1 MRTRIIVG
9 WTLALAATAILIV
22 DAWFAP
28 WFPFLFICLLAVGVI
43 ATRELLGMFP
53 AAMRPSPRIAI
64 GGTCLILASN
74 FATAALPSA
83 DFGSR
88 LIGVVVAVFLIAF
101 LIEMWRFREPG
112 HAVPRLALTTFAFV
126 YIGVL
131 GSFIAQIRWLV
142 DPVRTGYM
150 LAATMFVP
158 KWCDIGAFF
167 TGTFLGRTKMTP
179 HLSPKKTWEG
189 FAGGLILAM
198 IGAIIVNQLSDVFKH
213 GIVEA
218 AAFGLTMGVVGV
230 LGDLAE
236 SLIKRD
242 CQTKDAAQ
250 SIPGFGGLLDV
261 IDSVLFAAPVAYF
274 WFLAS
279 GGR

>member
-9 WTLALAATAILIV
+9 WTLALAATAILVV
-22 DAWFAP
+22 DGWLAP
-28 WFPFLFICLLAVGVI
+28 WFPCLFACLMIVGVV
-43 ATRELLGMFP
+43 ATRELVRLFP
-53 AAMRPSPRIAI
+53 AAMRPREWVAI
-64 GGTCLILASN
+64 GGTCLILGSS
-74 FATAALPSA
+74 FAGAALA
-83 DFGSR
+83 DGSR
-88 LIGVVVAVFLIAF
+88 LRMEYLFVAMFLIAF
-101 LIEMWRFREPG
+101 LVEMFLFTEPN
-112 HAVPRLALTTFAFV
+112 HAVPRLALTAFV
-126 YIGVL
+126 FVYLGVL
-131 GSFIAQIRWLV
+131 GSFIAQIRWLG

-189 FAGGLILAM
+189 FAGGLLLAV
-198 IGAIIVNQLSDVFKH
+198 IGALIVNHLSDVFKH
-213 GIVEA
+213 GMVEA
-218 AAFGLTMGVVGV
+218 VAFGLTMAVVGV

-261 IDSVLFAAPVAYF
+261 IDSVLFAAPVAF
-274 WFLAS
+274 VWFKI
-279 GGR
+279 GNP

>member
-9 WTLALAATAILIV
+9 WALALAASAILIV
-22 DAWFAP
+22 DGWFAP
-28 WFPFLFICLLAVGVI
+28 WFPFLFVCMMAVGVI
-43 ATRELLGMFP
+43 ATRELVRLFP
-53 AAMRPSPRIAI
+53 AAMRPDERVAI
-64 GGTCLILASN
+64 CGMCLILASN
-74 FATAALPSA
+74 FASAALPSV

-88 LIGVVVAVFLIAF
+88 LIVVLVAVFLIAF
-101 LIEMWRFREPG
+101 LIEMLRFREPG
-112 HAVPRLALTTFAFV
+112 QAVPRLALTIFAFV

-131 GSFIAQIRWLV
+131 GSFIAQLRWLG
-142 DPVRTGYM
+142 DPVHTGYM
-150 LAATMFVP
+150 LAATIFVP

-167 TGTFLGRTKMTP
+167 TGTFFGRTKMTP

-189 FAGGLILAM
+189 LAGGLILAM
-198 IGAIIVNQLSDVFKH
+198 IGAIIVNHLSDVFKH

-218 AAFGLTMGVVGV
+218 MAFGLTMGVVGV

-242 CQTKDAAQ
+242 RQTKDAAQ

-261 IDSVLFAAPVAYF
+261 VDSILFAAPVAYI
-274 WFLAS
+274 WFSLNA
-279 GGR
+279 